1 VHHLLI
7 EPFAAPYM
15 SRALLMVVMLGVLGG
30 VVGVHVVLRRL
41 AFITEALQHT
51 VFPGVAIAYAI
62 GFSLLAGAVLAA
74 VVSVVLLTL
83 LARHPRVDHD
93 AALALLVSS
102 FFAVGVVAVSRGRS
116 FQSDLTALLFGRILN
131 VDRAEL
137 LDTAVVMAL
146 CLIAL
151 AALHKE
157 LVLRAFDPE
166 GSEGMGFRPLVL
178 DAVVNVSVAL
188 TVVAAIRALGAVLLL
203 AFVVT
208 PAAAARLVCRSPAAM
223 MLMAAALAVACG
235 WLALAFSYR
244 ASLDWGWR
252 VAPGAAVVSA
262 ITLAFVVVAAGRA
275 AVGRVR
281 SIRAA

>member
-1 VHHLLI
+1 
-7 EPFAAPYM
+7 
-15 SRALLMVVMLGVLGG
+15 
-30 VVGVHVVLRRL
+30 
-41 AFITEALQHT
+41 
-51 VFPGVAIAYAI
+51 
-62 GFSLLAGAVLAA
+62 
-74 VVSVVLLTL
+74 
-83 LARHPRVDHD
+83 
-93 AALALLVSS
+93 
-102 FFAVGVVAVSRGRS
+102 
-116 FQSDLTALLFGRILN
+116 
-131 VDRAEL
+131 
-137 LDTAVVMAL
+137 
-146 CLIAL
+146 
-151 AALHKE
+151 
-157 LVLRAFDPE
+157 
-166 GSEGMGFRPLVL
+166 MGFRPLVL